1 MGSLYY
7 RCCWH
12 RVCNPLFSWYNQ
24 NFSHAKAVYNP
35 KAFFLHAASL
45 DQAFAHCR
53 IFSTAATRR
62 CTSRVSVSSLGNTL
76 SRPLPVIALVSRY
89 LTNKLI
95 GPRPL
100 LKRHILYCA
109 RLIDLRSEIIAKFA
123 KRRRRC
129 ASALQGGETK
139 KLAIIS
145 LPFGRANFSHLL
157 CCSSFEYTCTLHS
170 SRRESD

>member
-12 RVCNPLFSWYNQ
+12 RVSNPLFSWYRQ
-24 NFSHAKAVYNP
+24 NSSHAKAVYDP
-35 KAFFLHAASL
+35 KAFFPHAASL

-62 CTSRVSVSSLGNTL
+62 CTNRVSVSSLKVVL
-76 SRPLPVIALVSRY
+76 SHLLPVIALVSHY

-100 LKRHILYCA
+100 PKCIATLLLRDHRVLANLSTSYP
-109 RLIDLRSEIIAKFA
+109 RLRSTFQGITNSFAGCFCIATKA
-123 KRRRRC
+123 PLTCMPYPRRQR
-129 ASALQGGETK
+129 
-139 KLAIIS
+139 
-145 LPFGRANFSHLL
+145 
-157 CCSSFEYTCTLHS
+157 SS
-170 SRRESD
+170 

>member
-12 RVCNPLFSWYNQ
+12 RVSNPLFAWYNQ

-35 KAFFLHAASL
+35 KAFFPHAASL
-45 DQAFAHCR
+45 GQAFAHCR

-62 CTSRVSVSSLGNTL
+62 CTSRVSVSSLGAVL
-76 SRPLPVIALVSRY
+76 SHPLPVIALVSHY

-100 LKRHILYCA
+100 PKRLATLILRYHRVLV
-109 RLIDLRSEIIAKFA
+109 RLSANYLRLRGTFQGITNSFA
-123 KRRRRC
+123 
-129 ASALQGGETK
+129 
-139 KLAIIS
+139 
-145 LPFGRANFSHLL
+145 ANHRPHL
-157 CCSSFEYTCTLHS
+157 T
-170 SRRESD
+170 